1 MIAHEGAD
9 RRRLPPYNTDMKLA
23 AVAAVLLIVASSEV
37 RLKPDATQS
46 LAVRLKPDTTRSL
59 KVVEIESPA
68 PAGSAQPHLA
78 DAFDGAVILS
88 WLERTASG
96 HRFRFATRRDNR
108 WTVPVTIAEGDRFFA
123 NWADVPSV
131 VRLPDG
137 SIVAHWLQTSGP
149 GKYSY
154 DVMLRHSPD
163 NGRTWS
169 APLMP
174 HRDGTETEH
183 GFVSIVPWPGNPFG
197 STFGVI
203 WLDGRDFA
211 NRGGHGE
218 AGMKAEM
225 SLRATVP
232 SQMIGGTVSGSGVV
246 SPPVAA
252 WTQSKEMLVD
262 SRVCECCPTAAA
274 RTSRG
279 VVVAYRDRSAGEVR
293 DIAVARFDNGRWTD
307 GKIVHA
313 DNWQIPGCPV
323 NGPALAASGSR
334 VALAWFAA
342 PENSARV
349 SVAFSNDAGVTFG
362 RQIRVD
368 DGLPLGRVAMTA
380 LSDASV
386 LVGWLEYVKDP
397 AGNAAA
403 RAEFRVRH
411 VGPGDARGEAITVAR
426 VTPDR
431 ASGYPRLA
439 RSGDVV
445 TFAWVAD
452 DRVKVAAM
460 ALR

>member
-1 MIAHEGAD
+1 M
-9 RRRLPPYNTDMKLA
+9 RRRCRRSGTPYNTRMRNA
-23 AVAAVLLIVASSEV
+23 AVAAALLIVVA
-37 RLKPDATQS
+37 RLQPDPKPTPID
-46 LAVRLKPDTTRSL
+46 
-59 KVVEIESPA
+59 SPA
-68 PAGSAQPHLA
+68 PVGSAQPYLA
-78 DAFDGAVILS
+78 DAFDGGVILS

-108 WTVPVTIAEGDRFFA
+108 WTEPVTIAEGDRFFA

-137 SIVAHWLQTSGP
+137 SVVAHWLQISGP

-163 NGRTWS
+163 GGRKWS

-183 GFVSIVPWPGNPFG
+183 GFVSIVAWPGSPFG
-197 STFGVI
+197 SSFGVV

-211 NRGGHGE
+211 NRAGHGE

-225 SLRATVP
+225 SIRATVP
-232 SQMIGGTVSGSGVV
+232 SQSIGGALSGSGVV
-246 SPPVAA
+246 TPPVAV

-279 VVVAYRDRSAGEVR
+279 VVVAYRDRSPTEVR
-293 DIAVARFDNGRWTD
+293 DIAVARFENGGWTE
-307 GKIVHA
+307 GKVVHP

-342 PENSARV
+342 PDNNARV
-349 SVAFSNDAGVTFG
+349 KVTFSNDGGVTFG
-362 RQIRVD
+362 APIRVD
-368 DGLPLGRVAMTA
+368 DGLPLGRVALTA
-380 LSDASV
+380 LDDGSV
-386 LVGWLEYVKDP
+386 LVGWLEYVKD
-397 AGNAAA
+397 ADGSGAAA
-403 RAEFRVRH
+403 HFRVRR
-411 VGPGDARGEAITVAR
+411 VSAGGARGEAITVAR

-431 ASGYPRLA
+431 ASGYPRLV
-439 RSGDVV
+439 RSGNVV
-445 TFAWVAD
+445 TLAWVAD
-452 DRVKVAAM
+452 DRVKIAEL
-460 ALR
+460 ALK

>member
-1 MIAHEGAD
+1 MRH
-9 RRRLPPYNTDMKLA
+9 A
-23 AVAAVLLIVASSEV
+23 ALVAALLLVVSV
-37 RLKPDATQS
+37 RLRPDH
-46 LAVRLKPDTTRSL
+46 RL
-59 KVVEIESPA
+59 VEIESPA
-68 PAGSAQPHLA
+68 PAGSAQPQLA
-78 DAFDGAVILS
+78 DAFDGGVILS

-96 HRFRFATRRDNR
+96 HRFQFATRRDNR
-108 WTVPVTIAEGDRFFA
+108 WTEPVTVAEGDRFFA

-137 SIVAHWLQTSGP
+137 ALVAHWLQTSGP

-154 DVMLRHSPD
+154 DVLLRHSPD
-163 NGRTWS
+163 GGRTWS
-169 APLMP
+169 VPLMP

-197 STFGVI
+197 SSFGVI

-211 NRGGHGE
+211 NRGGHDE
-218 AGMKAEM
+218 AGMKGEM

-232 SQMIGGTVSGSGVV
+232 SQLIGGSVSGSGKV
-246 SPPVAA
+246 SPPVAV
-252 WTQSKEMLVD
+252 WTESKEMLID
-262 SRVCECCPTAAA
+262 SRVCECCPTAAV
-274 RTSRG
+274 RTARG

-293 DIAVARFDNGRWTD
+293 DIAIARYENGRWTP
-307 GKIVHA
+307 GRVVHP

-342 PENSARV
+342 PENNARV
-349 SVAFSNDAGVTFG
+349 NVAFSSDGGATFG
-362 RQIRVD
+362 PRIRVD
-368 DGLPLGRVAMTA
+368 DGLPLGRVALTA
-380 LSDASV
+380 LDDGSV

-397 AGNAAA
+397 GGTGGASAH
-403 RAEFRVRH
+403 FRVRG
-411 VGPGDARGEAITVAR
+411 VSTGGTRGDAITVAR
-426 VTPDR
+426 VSPER

-445 TFAWVAD
+445 TCAWVAD
-452 DRVKVAAM
+452 DRVKVAEL